1 MVKVPCSDSN
11 LSNRG
16 VKAKIFITAW
26 KKPAWT
32 RGKVF
37 VLYTGRRD
45 LIRYSFSGKM
55 NGIVATKNVLTGA
68 QTNLIRDQCSPLLYV
83 P

>member
-37 VLYTGRRD
+37 VRYTGEHNR
-45 LIRYSFSGKM
+45 IRYKSSGEEEQDYCNK
-55 NGIVATKNVLTGA
+55 
-68 QTNLIRDQCSPLLYV
+68 RDTHWCSNQSHPG
-83 P
+83 